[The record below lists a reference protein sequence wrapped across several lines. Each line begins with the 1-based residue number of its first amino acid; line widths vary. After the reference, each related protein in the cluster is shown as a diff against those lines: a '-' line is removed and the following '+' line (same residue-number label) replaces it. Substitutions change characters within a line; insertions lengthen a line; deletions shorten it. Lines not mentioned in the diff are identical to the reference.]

1 MEFLKKEYRGWVT
14 AAKQGRKT
22 PAYIL
27 WYSPKLTYE
36 IKDAFLMSFARDI
49 ENRLRRSYES
59 VCGSCCGKLDDSRLA
74 Y

>member
-1 MEFLKKEYRGWVT
+1 VEFLKKEYRGWVT

-49 ENRLRRSYES
+49 ENRLRRSRGTLES
-59 VCGSCCGKLDDSRLA
+59 NIEDEIRFGNS
-74 Y
+74 